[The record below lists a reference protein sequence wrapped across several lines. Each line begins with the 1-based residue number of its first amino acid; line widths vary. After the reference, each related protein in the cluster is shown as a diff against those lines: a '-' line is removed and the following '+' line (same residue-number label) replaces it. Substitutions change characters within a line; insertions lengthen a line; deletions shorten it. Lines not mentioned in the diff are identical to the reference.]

1 MTQNGNR
8 SFELEMTV
16 PFYDVDSLQVVWH
29 GHYLKYMDDA
39 RSALFD
45 SLGADLPAY
54 FEKTGYIFPVTK
66 TSVKHIHP
74 LRYKD
79 RVICKATLVEAK
91 FKIVVDFEIR
101 LQGDAKICAR
111 GRTEQVA
118 VKAPEMEMQLK
129 IPDEIRNILEGQGV

>member
-1 MTQNGNR
+1 MTQNCDR
-8 SFELEMTV
+8 SFDLEMTV

-45 SLGADLPAY
+45 SLGADLPGY
-54 FEKTGYIFPVTK
+54 YEKTGYIFPVTK

-79 RVICKATLVEAK
+79 RVICRAKLVEAR

-101 LQGDAKICAR
+101 LREGAKVCAR

-118 VKAPEMEMQLK
+118 VKTPEMEMQLK
-129 IPDEIRNILEGQGV
+129 VPDEIRDILEGRGV